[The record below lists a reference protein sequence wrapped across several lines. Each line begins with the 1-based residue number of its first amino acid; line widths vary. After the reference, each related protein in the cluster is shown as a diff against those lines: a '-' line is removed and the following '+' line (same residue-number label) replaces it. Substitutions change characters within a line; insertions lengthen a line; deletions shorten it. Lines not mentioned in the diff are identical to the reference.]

1 MWINEKGNYS
11 QLPMLLLTT
20 LPLTLSLSYTCTFF
34 HFPLKTSPFRYVRVL
49 RFHTHPLLLVPEQ
62 QFAAGFIKLQP
73 VDLGVVADGSQIVAL
88 N

>member
-1 MWINEKGNYS
+1 
-11 QLPMLLLTT
+11 MLLLTT
-20 LPLTLSLSYTCTFF
+20 LPLTLSLSYTCTFS
-34 HFPLKTSPFRYVRVL
+34 TSSTFSSQNIRVL

-62 QFAAGFIKLQP
+62 QFAAGFIELQP